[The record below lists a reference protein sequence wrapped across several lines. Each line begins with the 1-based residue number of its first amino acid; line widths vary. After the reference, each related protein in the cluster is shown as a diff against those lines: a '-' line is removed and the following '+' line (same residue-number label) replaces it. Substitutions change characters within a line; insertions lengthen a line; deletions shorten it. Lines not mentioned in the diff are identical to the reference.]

1 MADILLGAPVYEK
14 IMDDVKARCRKL
26 KVSGTHPKM
35 AIIRLGDREDDKSY
49 ERNIERVC
57 NNADIITEKHLLK
70 RDITQDELIKLIHKL
85 NDDNT
90 VHGIMLFRPLPKH
103 MNEPFVSQQ
112 LLPTK
117 DIDGITD
124 SSIASVFLGRG
135 EGFAPCT
142 AQACIRLLDHYNIP
156 IAGKRAVIIGR
167 SLVVGRPLSMMLLC
181 RDATVTICH
190 TKTKNMAELC
200 RNADILIAAA
210 GKARLV
216 NEEFLSDRQVII
228 DVGFNVDDDGNVS
241 GDVAFDEA
249 EPFVTAIS
257 PVPAGVGGITARLL
271 ALHVIEAATISH
283 KTR

>member
-1 MADILLGAPVYEK
+1 MAEILLGAPVYEK
-14 IMDDVKARCRKL
+14 IMEDVKACCRKL
-26 KVSGTHPKM
+26 KLAGTHPKM
-35 AIIRLGDREDDKSY
+35 ALIRLGDREDDKSY

-57 NNADIITEKHLLK
+57 AKADIITEKHLLP
-70 RDITQDELIKLIHKL
+70 RDISQDELVKLIHKL
-85 NDDNT
+85 NNDDT
-90 VHGIMLFRPLPKH
+90 VHGIMMFRPLPKH
-103 MNEPFVSQQ
+103 MNETFVCQQ
-112 LLPTK
+112 LLPQK

-124 SSIASVFLGRG
+124 ASIASVFLGRG

-142 AQACIRLLDHYNIP
+142 AQACVQMLDHYNIP

-190 TKTKNMAELC
+190 TKTKNMAEIC
-200 RNADILIAAA
+200 RSADILIAAA

-228 DVGFNVDDDGNVS
+228 DVGFNVDEEGNVS
-241 GDVAFDEA
+241 GDVAFDIA

-271 ALHVIEAATISH
+271 AMHVIEAATTAQ
-283 KTR
+283 KAR